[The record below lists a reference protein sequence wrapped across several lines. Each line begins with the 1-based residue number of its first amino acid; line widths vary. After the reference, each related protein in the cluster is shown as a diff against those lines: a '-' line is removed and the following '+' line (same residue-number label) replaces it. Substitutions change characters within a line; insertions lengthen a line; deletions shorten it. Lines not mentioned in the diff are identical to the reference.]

1 MIPAMRRGTLGFLVV
16 VVLAA
21 AFAMGPAE
29 AQVRPADAQG
39 ASARVMQFEVTIGK
53 SQVVDLKEP
62 FTRVSVTNPAIADI
76 FVVTPNQIL
85 INGKAAGVTSLVVF
99 YPNKTMYFD
108 LVVQTDIGLLK
119 ERLKEVAPR
128 DEIGVQAAKDT
139 IILNGSVSSEEMIGK
154 VGTVAE
160 IFAPKKVVN
169 LLKVTDVRT
178 QQVLLQVHVAEVNRT
193 ALNELGV
200 SWRAIGRSFMGAAW
214 PGSVFLP
221 GVQPIGTL
229 GDPVQISSLT
239 NTGQPLPAGGAF
251 SSPPSGPNFAFT
263 DLATFFFANGTRDYA
278 GIVRA
283 LAQKA
288 LLRTLAKP
296 NLITVSGKEAKFLS
310 GGEFPFPVPS
320 GSLGQQTITI
330 DFKPFGVQLVFTP
343 VVREDQTISLRV
355 APEVSSLDFS
365 QALQISG
372 FLVPALKSN
381 RASTTLELKD
391 GESFAMAGLINT
403 TVRQQVAKVPLLG
416 DIPILGVLFRST
428 HFQNDESELVFI
440 VTVRLVKPFAPG
452 EGPDPTTLFELRD
465 SERDPYT
472 GINTMV
478 PGIPGVGEIVERPI
492 GESALPSGKPVK

>member
-1 MIPAMRRGTLGFLVV
+1 MIPAMRQGTLGLLTAM
-16 VVLAA
+16 VLALVGVA
-21 AFAMGPAE
+21 GSAE
-29 AQVRPADAQG
+29 AQVRPVEPQG

-108 LVVQTDIGLLK
+108 LIVQTDIGLLK

-128 DEIGVQAAKDT
+128 DEIEVQAAKDT
-139 IILNGSVSSEEMIGK
+139 IILNGSVSSEDLIGK

-169 LLKVTDVRT
+169 LLKATDVRL
-178 QQVLLQVHVAEVNRT
+178 QQVLLQVHVAEVSRT
-193 ALNELGV
+193 ALKELGFGA
-200 SWRAIGRSFMGAAW
+200 RLLGTSFQGAAW
-214 PGSVFLP
+214 PGSTFLP
-221 GVQPIGTL
+221 GLVPNGNMNVNSTTNN
-229 GDPVQISSLT
+229 LT
-239 NTGQPLPAGGAF
+239 TSVL
-251 SSPPSGPNFAFT
+251 SPDFAFT
-263 DLATFFFANGTRDYA
+263 SFATFFLSNGERNYA

-283 LAQKA
+283 LAERD

-296 NLITVSGKEAKFLS
+296 NLITLSGKEAKFLS

-320 GSLGQQTITI
+320 TSTSGVPTVSIE
-330 DFKPFGVQLVFTP
+330 FKPFGVQLAFTP
-343 VVREDQTISLRV
+343 VVREDQTISLKV

-372 FLVPALKSN
+372 FLVPAIKSN
-381 RASTTLELKD
+381 RAFTTLDLKD
-391 GESFAMAGLINT
+391 GESFAMAGLINA
-403 TVRQQVAKVPLLG
+403 TVRQQVAKIPLLG
-416 DIPILGVLFRST
+416 DIPILGALFRST
-428 HFQNDESELVFI
+428 HFQNDESELLFI
-440 VTVRLVKPFAPG
+440 VTVHLVKPFAPG
-452 EGPDPTTLFELRD
+452 EGPDPAKLFELRD

-472 GINTMV
+472 GNTTLI

-492 GESALPSGKPVK
+492 GESNLPSGKPVK